1 MNRIQGGKRISWVLA
16 GTNQT
21 TTNKA
26 FHARHL
32 LQRSEKPKGNT
43 EETRILRRKLLL
55 PLRLEGGGRGKRGS
69 RSPGVW
75 SRGSEGQAQSWGFHV
90 GASSGRRGSGPRAR
104 GCWECPRSR
113 GAGAP
118 GVRTVHVEV
127 SSLSTISS
135 TCGFSHAQC
144 FAAPQ
149 AAASGAVATSALRA
163 RSLPRS
169 SVPGPRGTTGPF
181 AYSSSLPLGYPLHA
195 PEAYFP
201 YFKKHNVTAIVR
213 LNKKIYEAKRF
224 TDAGFEHYDL
234 FFIDGSTPSDTIV
247 RRFLNICENTEGA
260 IAVHCKG
267 ASCAPGF
274 RGRSPGQPGF
284 RTNQLVSQGEKTGL
298 CCCCFR
304 KAEHKPI

>member
-1 MNRIQGGKRISWVLA
+1 MEWG
-16 GTNQT
+16 
-21 TTNKA
+21 
-26 FHARHL
+26 
-32 LQRSEKPKGNT
+32 
-43 EETRILRRKLLL
+43 LRRAGPELGFPCGGEQRTPWLWASGPRVLGVPTKQ
-55 PLRLEGGGRGKRGS
+55 GGGRPWGPNRTRG
-69 RSPGVW
+69 
-75 SRGSEGQAQSWGFHV
+75 GFEPV
-90 GASSGRRGSGPRAR
+90 NYFQYLR
-104 GCWECPRSR
+104 
-113 GAGAP
+113 
-118 GVRTVHVEV
+118 
-127 SSLSTISS
+127 
-135 TCGFSHAQC
+135 FSHAPC

-304 KAEHKPI
+304 RAEHKPI

>member
-75 SRGSEGQAQSWGFHV
+75 SGGSEGQAQSWGFHV

-127 SSLSTISS
+127 SSLSTISG
-135 TCGFSHAQC
+135 TCGFPTRRVSQRRRLLLLGPWRPPLSGL
-144 FAAPQ
+144 APCPE
-149 AAASGAVATSALRA
+149 APSLGPVARDRA
-163 RSLPRS
+163 FCLQLLLAFRLSSSRPRSL
-169 SVPGPRGTTGPF
+169 
-181 AYSSSLPLGYPLHA
+181 LPL
-195 PEAYFP
+195 F
-201 YFKKHNVTAIVR
+201 
-213 LNKKIYEAKRF
+213 
-224 TDAGFEHYDL
+224 
-234 FFIDGSTPSDTIV
+234 
-247 RRFLNICENTEGA
+247 
-260 IAVHCKG
+260 
-267 ASCAPGF
+267 
-274 RGRSPGQPGF
+274 Q
-284 RTNQLVSQGEKTGL
+284 
-298 CCCCFR
+298 
-304 KAEHKPI
+304 KA